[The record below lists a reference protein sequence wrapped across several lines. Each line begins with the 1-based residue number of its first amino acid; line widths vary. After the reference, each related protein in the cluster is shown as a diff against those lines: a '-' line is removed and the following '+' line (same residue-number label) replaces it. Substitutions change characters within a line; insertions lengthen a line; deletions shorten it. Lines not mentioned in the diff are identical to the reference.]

1 MAVVSMEVAER
12 LRSGTFAELAV
23 FTASC
28 AERMAQL
35 FTGLRGDDTER
46 AADIATFLTILD
58 ELWDADLP
66 ATGFLSR
73 VRELEG
79 FDELDRTAD
88 EEPLSEIDDIYSFN
102 SVLCTRYAAL
112 YRATQD
118 PGEVVRCAHVSL
130 SALWQLDRNISQPG
144 HFESEHE
151 YQQRV
156 VLGDF
161 TSLSEMRAID
171 RLVARERLL
180 VVRSRL

>member
-1 MAVVSMEVAER
+1 MAIVSTEVAER
-12 LRSGTFAELAV
+12 LRSGTFAALAV

-35 FTGLRGDDTER
+35 FTGLRGDDAER
-46 AADIATFLTILD
+46 AADIATFLAILD

-73 VRELEG
+73 VGELEG

-102 SVLCTRYAAL
+102 SVLCMRYAAL

-118 PGEVVRCAHVSL
+118 PEEAVCSREPVRALAVGPQHLTARALRIRARVSAACCTRRL
-130 SALWQLDRNISQPG
+130 HIT
-144 HFESEHE
+144 
-151 YQQRV
+151 V
-156 VLGDF
+156 GDA
-161 TSLSEMRAID
+161 SD
-171 RLVARERLL
+171 
-180 VVRSRL
+180 